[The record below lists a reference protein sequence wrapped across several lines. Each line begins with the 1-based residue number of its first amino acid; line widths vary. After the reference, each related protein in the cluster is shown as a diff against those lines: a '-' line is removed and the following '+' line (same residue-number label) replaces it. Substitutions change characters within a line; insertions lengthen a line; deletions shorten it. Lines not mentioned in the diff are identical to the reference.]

1 MVTKTLVNGHSV
13 TAKEAELF
21 PLLCLPYKVISER
34 TGMDSGA
41 VSMGVTRLLAKFE
54 VENRMALIV
63 KLLRLGLVNIDQL
76 VYREF

>member
-1 MVTKTLVNGHSV
+1 M
-13 TAKEAELF
+13 
-21 PLLCLPYKVISER
+21 PYKVISER

-54 VENRMALIV
+54 VENRMALVV
-63 KLLRLGLVNIDQL
+63 KLIKLGLVNIDQL